1 MSWLRWQSSYLVH
14 PKTRKMRHAGRVIFW
29 TVCQVAKI
37 HELRGG
43 VIPAQYADPDYLADL
58 IDMDPDDCVTGI
70 AQAVKVGLLERDG
83 DGLVIRNWSRYQ
95 IDPGV
100 ADRVAAHRERKKAE
114 SVTDVT
120 VTQECNGCN
129 DDSTGRDSTGQDKE
143 EESPNGDLSTSGP
156 KVDDV
161 RHIFD
166 HWCSAMGKRKSAKM
180 TSDRRTKIQ
189 ARLRDGY
196 SVADLEQAITN
207 AAADSWTMGDN
218 DRHKAFNDIT
228 TLFKGGASVDRYLDM
243 APAGPT
249 VEEDEDPGEVRLAY
263 FRRMMEREGIE
274 YVAGFMDTSDP
285 MDAWVMAQLEGE
297 R

>member
-1 MSWLRWQSSYLVH
+1 MPWIRWDCSYSGN
-14 PKTRKMRHAGRVIFW
+14 PKTKRLSWEAAWCFNRVALWAKELNDGGCVPASDLEPDNLAALLSTKTSPPAHVCERMVKEWLAVGYLEQDGTSYVLPAFRKLQG
-29 TVCQVAKI
+29 
-37 HELRGG
+37 
-43 VIPAQYADPDYLADL
+43 
-58 IDMDPDDCVTGI
+58 
-70 AQAVKVGLLERDG
+70 
-83 DGLVIRNWSRYQ
+83 
-95 IDPGV
+95 DPG
-100 ADRVAAHRERKKAE
+100 AAERMKRYRNERNARN
-114 SVTDVT
+114 VTDVT
-120 VTQECNGCN
+120 TTDTRQL
-129 DDSTGRDSTGQDKE
+129 RDETRQDKE
-143 EESPNGDLSTSGP
+143 EEGTSVPLSTSGP

-243 APAGPT
+243 TPAGPT

-285 MDAWVMAQLEGE
+285 MDAWVMAQLERE